1 MTLQYRIFVACI
13 RVMDL
18 LMQGLLCLVL
28 FISINQILFPME
40 EVTLLASIILVGIP
54 VVFLYIARRF
64 IFNGFLLFVI
74 HLLLY
79 VVLVYIGNRANV
91 VWSYSIVSA
100 GLMIASMAFR
110 TKNNLF
116 ETMPLGAVAVFIIAI
131 IAEHYVESSLM
142 AKVSLNA
149 GVLFILLQVL
159 HYNFSNVADFILKN
173 RERTSLPISQIIG
186 VNSLIMTIL
195 IFICSATAYLF
206 GLRIIN
212 KMVEQL
218 GRWLKIAISF
228 ILRLLLP
235 KATMPDVESIPEDL
249 PINNNLEMLPEIGET
264 SIWAEILNKIAF
276 ILGSILCILVI
287 VFLLVKLVMLFMNL
301 VKKMNVT
308 TKEQDVKEFIFA
320 KDIRERSIKR
330 RTKSELDKKLNKK
343 VRSIYKAM
351 VTRNAAKKHN
361 IINASMTPTEISNL
375 YINQERETVTS
386 IYEKARYG
394 NEEVTK
400 EEITIL
406 KNIGKKKSSSYSNK

>member
-40 EVTLLASIILVGIP
+40 KVTLLASIILLAIP

-64 IFNGFLLFVI
+64 IFNGFLLFII

-100 GLMIASMAFR
+100 GLMIASIAFR

-116 ETMPLGAVAVFIIAI
+116 ETMPIGAVAVFIIAM

-142 AKVSLNA
+142 AKVSLYA
-149 GVLFILLQVL
+149 GLAFIFIQIL
-159 HYNFSNVADFILKN
+159 HYNFSNVADFILMN

-195 IFICSATAYLF
+195 IFICGATAYLF
-206 GLRIIN
+206 GQRIIYI
-212 KMVEQL
+212 MVQQL
-218 GRWLKIAISF
+218 GRWLKTAISI

-235 KATMPDVESIPEDL
+235 KATMPDVESIPEDI
-249 PINNNLEMLPEIGET
+249 PIKNDLEMLPEIGET

-276 ILGSILCILVI
+276 ILGCILCILVI
-287 VFLLVKLVMLFMNL
+287 VFLLVKLAMLFMNL
-301 VKKMNVT
+301 FKKMNVT

-320 KDIRERSIKR
+320 KDIRERSIRR
-330 RTKSELDKKLNKK
+330 RTKSDLDKKLNKK
-343 VRSIYKAM
+343 ARSIYKAM
-351 VTRNAAKKHN
+351 VTRNASKKHN

-394 NEEVTK
+394 NDEVTK

-406 KNIGKKKSSSYSNK
+406 KSIGKMKGSS